1 MTYDLKGLTPESWC
15 CVDCGINTF
24 PGCQT
29 RIEMERA
36 SAHALVSQTQNGD
49 VETHAPPPKSAH
61 HYCSKAKAQEQASR
75 PSFHTN
81 PP

>member
-36 SAHALVSQTQNGD
+36 SAQR
-49 VETHAPPPKSAH
+49 THLFLSGNARAT
-61 HYCSKAKAQEQASR
+61 A
-75 PSFHTN
+75 
-81 PP
+81 